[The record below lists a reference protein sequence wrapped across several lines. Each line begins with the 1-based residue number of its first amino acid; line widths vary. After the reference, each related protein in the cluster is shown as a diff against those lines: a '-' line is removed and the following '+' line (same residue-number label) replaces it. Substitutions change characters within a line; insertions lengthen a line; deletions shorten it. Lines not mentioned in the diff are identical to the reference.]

1 MVSSENYYINCGIY
15 ITDSRD
21 HQYNRAITNAG
32 YAKKLAKEN
41 GDGRCVWFDKDM
53 FESRKREMQLLDEFP
68 EALRLHQFEV
78 FYQPQIDT
86 ISKTVVGA
94 EALSRWIRDDGTI
107 MMPDEFIPALENSNK
122 MIELDYY
129 VIETVFHFIGRQYG
143 IMEKNIPISVNL
155 SKKHITDPDFFPR
168 LEAMLRKYQVDPQ
181 YIFFEINEEAFISQ
195 MKETVAFCNHLNMM
209 GIEVMMDSF
218 GSGYS
223 SLNVLDKLPVAYI
236 KIDRL
241 FIKSNA
247 FIKNEEIILNGIVD
261 IAKKLRKSIASMGVE
276 TFEQNA
282 FLCKCGCDIIQGNYY
297 SEPLPEAE
305 LIEYIREHSEPEVN
319 TVHFTFD
326 GTFASNNTAE
336 YKANVN
342 GSLIT
347 FNDQLIPG
355 RKVLEFPGGMTSHEM
370 IELSLG
376 RLLENDFTIGIWFN
390 ERRVNLWTSLF
401 CADFANGFFSIMP
414 KGWNGL
420 SVLRVMDK
428 ENEEFFDA
436 IGTDKEMTGWTHIA
450 GAYNATTHS
459 LALFVNGFLTGYK
472 NDVMTLKN
480 PGRITLG
487 GDVYQQSFD
496 GWIADLK
503 VTNKT
508 MSAKDVRQVYEQEKT
523 AYLI

>member
-1 MVSSENYYINCGIY
+1 
-15 ITDSRD
+15 
-21 HQYNRAITNAG
+21 
-32 YAKKLAKEN
+32 
-41 GDGRCVWFDKDM
+41 
-53 FESRKREMQLLDEFP
+53 
-68 EALRLHQFEV
+68 
-78 FYQPQIDT
+78 
-86 ISKTVVGA
+86 VGA

-347 FNDQLIPG
+347 FNDQLLPG